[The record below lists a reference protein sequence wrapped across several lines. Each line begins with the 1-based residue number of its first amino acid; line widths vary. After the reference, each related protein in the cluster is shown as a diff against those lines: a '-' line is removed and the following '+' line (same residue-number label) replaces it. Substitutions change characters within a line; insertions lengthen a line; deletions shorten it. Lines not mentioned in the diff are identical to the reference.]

1 MLDIEKNKMYEV
13 PVRIYNLSAK
23 SRRISIKGPICEI
36 FRIEFGKHDKIS
48 QISPGLFVEFLVIY
62 DKEEF
67 TDASDKIIISSEK
80 GVKIEMNLYARRPQ
94 PLVHFEPLINLGFV
108 PVNTKKTEK
117 IIFANDGKVETKIEL
132 RGIDKSSDLSL
143 ETENFD
149 LAKVSDINSKKVIR
163 INYEPKDAHNLHEKI
178 EVYQVT
184 QGEEKKFLGV
194 IEIIA
199 TSVYQQL
206 AIVFEEGG
214 GPQTDINF
222 GMVYYGQQKECVGY
236 LVNNGPKEIFFNF
249 FFHPGK
255 RRDEISLE
263 ESDFSCT
270 PQQAGI
276 EMTQRIL
283 SAEPNTGYIKP
294 YDQIP
299 IKFICKTKI
308 PDNQQ
313 EWKGSIMQ
321 EYAYHSDKRNI
332 MNFNVPTI
340 LRSTAAIKFE
350 DASKN
355 KSGNDEKICNPIS
368 VYMEVKAIYPEI
380 TLDKTMLNFWECKLH
395 EFKIINLKIKNESED
410 LPVDFAFNKLPF
422 FTIKPS
428 SGIIFPNAE
437 FPPITITFHPNNFG
451 NFSDVL
457 VLKYVNGIYEI
468 PIRIMGMCN
477 EKGKNTKRI
486 RESEKTEED
495 LMNALVP
502 IEKALNFTM
511 PTKKP
516 EDQVAKIEK
525 QYQARRSELKSANE
539 EILKNFENKFDEYR
553 SLRED
558 RRKADAFLLEK
569 RTMRLQIDNPQSKL
583 IKNVIIDDNVKSH
596 EGRLNLLEYLINQKE
611 NRIAS
616 PKFKLPKANDDLWV
630 LEPIGKYEPK
640 NMINTHLNKSEIFD
654 PNKSPSDKYPNL
666 VPTTHKEKRDCL
678 MELSGTDLQNIIIGS
693 CDIEFGD
700 IFKNSEMRKT
710 FWIKNNLRT
719 NIFVQLEL
727 DKPELKRS
735 YPTSIVI
742 APYTTEGF
750 NLVLFSPERRS
761 INFYLKY
768 KINYK
773 HSFKLRLIGNVVP
786 VTLEQRNQLTDF
798 TFKSERYEKDKVDI
812 SVVQKLKLFN
822 GGNAPAVI
830 KWEKNKKEAF
840 KINPMTLS
848 INPNTEG
855 IVEVSYTPI
864 ESGPNSKV
872 EDILRCNIEN
882 GDSFV
887 IPVRGDVPFS
897 SVKLINPPNETL
909 SFGDVNVGQA
919 ETRTFTLKNET
930 TKNPAAYII
939 LNKRPG
945 VLSFQDQQGYIEWQK
960 NITCTINCKE
970 ENKNFDEVVTIL
982 IRAGPKINLRITA
995 NVVLP
1000 NVYIEE
1006 TNFDFGEVAMTE
1018 SVIRTLTF
1026 KNDSKPSAKIIIN
1039 LDAHNLRDFKME
1051 VPMKTKLEKG
1061 DLIKPVDENNN
1072 QITGV
1077 MEEYSDDEEMN
1088 EDIEES
1094 KSEIRKLELTLPGIN
1109 SNGES
1114 FTYPVDFILCP
1125 SLSKGMYDFTTNFLL
1140 SGVGESPGL
1149 QRRVTAK
1156 IIDSHLHIS
1165 RNEIEFKKT
1174 FIYGTELRF
1183 SLEEMK
1189 MSNLST
1195 HKIQWEFLTEDLERE
1210 GVFMVKDKKGIL
1222 TGNIEGAMCTVQF
1235 TFTPQVKKQYTN
1247 TVILVSKT
1255 IDENNEVIKETK
1267 KSITLRGVGAL
1278 PRLYFD
1284 RRELIL
1290 PVVPLGFES
1299 SMKFKIKNDGYEN
1312 TKITHEIRSE
1322 VGSLP
1327 LKIKYLD
1334 EQSIGYMRQE
1344 LRMEIIF
1351 SSPKPLSFTC
1361 KLVFLDEDGQEAII
1375 MVAGTTDNCLF
1386 TNYSFI
1392 QRNFD
1397 NLEFYPE
1404 LDGGINLRFIKEVD
1418 GDLDFQDEKKSEKN
1432 LSLSFQG
1439 SGATKQSIAIGYS
1452 KIRKEVIDANC
1463 KYIKKYLKI
1472 ICPDVRIKNFP
1483 DDIMQGNGDILFIM
1497 LKNFLGTKPPG
1508 KVEKFDED
1516 PVRRAV
1522 QLRTQYLEV
1531 IKFLQERKAFLN
1543 TVFPEYLLDYG
1554 SFIKYINQDQNRLKI
1569 MEQNWMKNKQLQI
1582 QWQYINR
1589 ESWTL
1594 LIYQILKVFYLS
1606 RVNAKTF
1613 PAAVRH
1619 LSEQTKEKY
1628 LQLKIP
1634 QSNIYSANEYILMRW
1649 LMANYEDVNKSLPP
1663 KNIKN
1668 FSSDLSDGHFLS
1680 SLVHSYFPKGEEMT
1694 KTKKQKQT
1702 SEIKVLPHGNII
1714 QILKDF
1720 GVYTHMKPKHL
1731 AFVSD
1736 REMLLF
1742 IIMLYQNLQHFYRKD
1757 VVKFTC
1763 ILGDSITKAISLV
1776 NTTNKLIEYDVKF
1789 HGSPDFFLPSNS
1801 EIKLEPGSPEYQYP
1815 ITFKS
1820 RLTQEVRATIFFINK
1835 NYGWQNQAAP
1845 LVFELKSDV
1854 IGRRSLETYVIKN
1867 ALLYKKTDFKF
1878 SVRSPFKEK
1887 GEFEMILIQQKKIP
1901 SPKKPARSR
1910 ALKPL
1915 KEEKREEIQYKV
1927 FIPKGEDS
1935 EGRVYYKLEPDNP
1948 RDITISFFPIDMDPY
1963 ECHCVFIREQV
1974 GEFQI
1979 TLQAQAELPVPTNFE
1994 KWERTCEVDDI
2005 KELELDVKIKNKYLE
2020 EALSILKPVENT
2032 DKNFVS
2038 KKSLGAAHFERLS
2051 IESVKPFF
2059 VVLTPM
2065 VTVNMETALFSTAK
2079 NVATGQGINDK
2090 EKPNVGDLPIPS
2102 NAPSNLQQFKND
2114 SFSFK
2119 VKFTS
2124 KVCQFYEGDFVLRN
2138 LDRPND
2144 IRIYRLILEVKP
2156 KRIEATMEFLC
2167 PLKETIVQK
2176 IPINNS
2182 SDKDWLIRADLS
2194 GNIQGFFKHET
2205 EKRITKKSTGEYILS
2220 FSPTEKVDVMAMLKL
2235 TNTFTKEVYEY
2246 RLIGRV
2252 DDPLAEDI
2260 IKISC
2265 NAREVKTTKV
2275 KIENPLERDVTYT
2288 VETDLPDIVTGLQSF
2303 VIKAQSTYNYEIS
2316 VKPLLGKIY
2325 FGKITFTA
2333 DDRKTYKWW
2342 TIQVEAKS
2350 TFQQSSVEMRTFIR
2364 KVIYIDV
2371 QVENPTNEVVYFH
2384 VEYNGDY
2391 LIGYENEIRVEPY
2404 KSAIYQLYFSPLK
2417 VGTWEGTLQIYN
2429 EYIGEFL
2436 YKIKLISEENPPIYS
2451 DLLIAELGKNFDH
2464 PIILENPIKEDV
2476 EVTYSNTNKRLYQV
2490 IPEKIILPSLSSKEV
2505 IIRYIP
2511 STLDIQEECQIKF
2524 DTTKIGGWIF
2534 NFKGKGIPPTIM
2546 EPTYVNTFVGGIT
2559 SGIINFKNP
2568 LNEKISVYLE
2578 LRCPDWPNSFEIIKK
2593 KDKYTVEPFST
2604 LPISFS
2610 FSPDK
2615 LTKYYADLYIYISK
2629 TLFWRYPIEGI
2640 TEVKSKGVDYVFK
2653 TKAKKK
2659 LELKVNLELNSL
2671 PEGQVNKDDFNF
2683 LINTKEEKYKSLIVK
2698 CFQANVDSNK
2708 TDNNNP
2714 NKLPL
2719 KIYFYP
2725 LRPFKTDCEFIL
2737 TKKSGGQWIYNIIL
2751 EATEPEPDDV
2761 INIQSSLGKLASVS
2775 FKLHNVFPKYSKF
2788 VAYFSHDS
2796 SSEFYVNPREG
2807 ILDQSGREGTT
2818 FVVSYLP
2825 VEYGKVKIG
2834 KLIVET
2840 DEIQWLD
2847 YY

>member
-1 MLDIEKNKMYEV
+1 MYEV

-36 FRIEFGKHDKIS
+36 FRIEFGKHDKVS
-48 QISPGLFVEFLVIY
+48 QISPGLYIEFLVIY

-67 TDASDKIIISSEK
+67 TDASDKILISSEN
-80 GVKIEMNLYARRPQ
+80 GIKIEMNLNARRPQ

-108 PVNTKKTEK
+108 PVNTKKIEK
-117 IIFANDGKVETKIEL
+117 IIFSNDGKIETKLEL
-132 RGIDKSSDLSL
+132 RGIDKSSDIAL
-143 ETENFD
+143 EYENFD
-149 LAKVSDINSKKVIR
+149 LGKISDKNNKKVIR
-163 INYEPKDAHNLHEKI
+163 ITYEPKEAHNLHEKI
-178 EVYQVT
+178 EVTQVT
-184 QGEEKKFLGV
+184 HGEERKVLGI

-222 GMVYYGQQKECVGY
+222 GMVYYGQQKECIGY
-236 LVNNGPKEIFFNF
+236 LVNNGPKEIFYNF

-255 RRDEISLE
+255 RREEISLE

-283 SAEPNTGYIKP
+283 SAEPNTGLIKP

-299 IKFICKTKI
+299 IKFICKTKM
-308 PDNQQ
+308 PDNLP
-313 EWKGSIMQ
+313 EWRGGIMQ
-321 EYAYHSDKRNI
+321 EYAYQNDKRSL

-355 KSGNDEKICNPIS
+355 KSGNEEKICNPIS
-368 VYMEVKAIYPEI
+368 VYMEVKAVYPEI
-380 TLDKTMLNFWECKLH
+380 TLDKTMLNFWECRLH
-395 EFKIINLKIKNESED
+395 EFKIITLKIKNESED
-410 LPVDFAFNKLPF
+410 LPVDFSFNKLPF
-422 FTIKPS
+422 FTLQPS
-428 SGIIFPNAE
+428 SGVIYPNVE

-477 EKGKNTKRI
+477 EKGKNTRRI

-495 LMNALVP
+495 FVNAIVP
-502 IEKALNFTM
+502 LEKALNFTM
-511 PTKKP
+511 PSKKP
-516 EDQVAKIEK
+516 IDQLAKIEK
-525 QYQARRSELKSANE
+525 QYDARRSELNLANE
-539 EILKNFENKFDEYR
+539 EIIKNFENKFNDYKT
-553 SLRED
+553 LTLHK
-558 RRKADAFLLEK
+558 RKANQFLSEK
-569 RTMRLQIDNPQSKL
+569 RISRLQIDNEQSQL
-583 IKNVIIDDNVKSH
+583 ITNLVIDDNLKSY
-596 EGRLNLLEYLINQKE
+596 EGRVNLLDYLINQKE
-611 NRIAS
+611 NRIS
-616 PKFKLPKANDDLWV
+616 TPKFKLPEAKEDLWV

-640 NMINTHLNKSEIFD
+640 NMVNTQLNKSEIFD
-654 PNKSPSDKYPNL
+654 PNKSPEEKYPNL
-666 VPTTHKEKRDCL
+666 IPTTHKEKRDCS
-678 MELSGTDLQNIIIGS
+678 MELNGTDLQNIIIGS

-719 NIFVQLEL
+719 NIFIQMEL
-727 DKPELKRS
+727 DKPELRRS
-735 YPTSIVI
+735 YPTSMVI
-742 APYTTEGF
+742 APYSTQGF
-750 NLVLFSPERRS
+750 NLVIFSSERRS

-773 HSFKLRLIGNVVP
+773 NSFKLRLTGNIVP
-786 VTLEQRNQLTDF
+786 VTLELRNQLVDF
-798 TFKSERYEKDKVDI
+798 TFKSERYEKDKVDS

-830 KWEKNKKEAF
+830 KWDKNKKEAF
-840 KINPMTLS
+840 KINPSTMS

-855 IVEVSYTPI
+855 VVEISYTPI
-864 ESGPNSKV
+864 ESGSSSKV

-882 GDSFV
+882 GDSFT

-897 SVKLINPPNETL
+897 SVKLINPTNDIL
-909 SFGDVNVGQA
+909 HFGDVNVGQA
-919 ETRTFTLKNET
+919 ETRTFTLKNDT

-939 LNKRPG
+939 LNKKPG
-945 VLSFQDQQGYIEWQK
+945 VISFQDQQGYIEWQK
-960 NITCTINCKE
+960 NITCTINCRE

-982 IRAGPKINLRITA
+982 IRAGPKIHLRITA

-1018 SVIRTLTF
+1018 SVVRTITF
-1026 KNDSKPSAKIIIN
+1026 KNDSKPSAKIVIN
-1039 LDAHNLRDFKME
+1039 LDAPNLRDFKIE
-1051 VPMKTKLEKG
+1051 VPLKTKIEKG

-1072 QITGV
+1072 NVAGV
-1077 MEEYSDDEEMN
+1077 MEEYSDDEEAN
-1088 EDIEES
+1088 DDLEES
-1094 KSEIRKLELTLPGIN
+1094 KSEIRKLELTLPGVN
-1109 SNGES
+1109 SNGDS
-1114 FTYPVDFILCP
+1114 FSYPVDFILCP
-1125 SLSKGMYDFTTNFLL
+1125 SLSKGIYDFTTNFLL

-1183 SLEEMK
+1183 SMEEMK

-1195 HKIQWEFLTEDLERE
+1195 HKIHWEFLTDELEKE

-1235 TFTPQVKKQYTN
+1235 TFTPQIKKQYTN
-1247 TVILVSKT
+1247 TVVLVSKT
-1255 IDENNEVIKETK
+1255 IDDNNQVVKETK
-1267 KSITLRGVGAL
+1267 KSIILRGVGAL

-1284 RRELIL
+1284 KRELIL

-1327 LKIKYLD
+1327 IKLRYLD
-1334 EQSIGYMRQE
+1334 DQTIGYMRQE
-1344 LRMEIIF
+1344 LRMEIYF

-1375 MVAGTTDNCLF
+1375 MVAGTADNCLF

-1392 QRNFD
+1392 QRNFE
-1397 NLEFYPE
+1397 NLEFYQE
-1404 LDGGINLRFIKEVD
+1404 VDGGINLRNMRELETEAMEIE
-1418 GDLDFQDEKKSEKN
+1418 EKKSDKN

-1439 SGATKQSIAIGYS
+1439 SGANKQSLAIGYT

-1472 ICPDVRIKNFP
+1472 SCPDVRIKNFP
-1483 DDIMQGNGDILFIM
+1483 EDIMQGNGDILFTL

-1508 KVEKFDED
+1508 KVEKFEED
-1516 PVRRAV
+1516 PTRKSV
-1522 QLRTQYLEV
+1522 QLRNQYLEV

-1543 TVFPEYLLDYG
+1543 TVFPEYMLDYS

-1569 MEQNWMKNKQLQI
+1569 MEQNWMKNKQLLI
-1582 QWQYINR
+1582 QWQYINK

-1594 LIYQILKVFYLS
+1594 LFYQILKIFYLS
-1606 RVNAKTF
+1606 RVNTKTF
-1613 PAAVRH
+1613 PISIRH
-1619 LSEQTKEKY
+1619 LSDQTKEKFS
-1628 LQLKIP
+1628 QLKYP
-1634 QSNIYSANEYILMRW
+1634 PSNVYSNNEYILIRW
-1649 LMANYEDVNKSLPP
+1649 LLANYEDVNKTTSS
-1663 KNIKN
+1663 KQFKN
-1668 FSSDLSDGHFLS
+1668 FSSDLIDGQILS
-1680 SLVHSYFPKGEEMT
+1680 SLVLAYFPKGEEMT
-1694 KTKKQKQT
+1694 KTKKQKST
-1702 SEIKVLPHGNII
+1702 SEIKVMPYTNII

-1720 GVYTHMKPKHL
+1720 GVFTHMKPKHF
-1731 AFVSD
+1731 AFASD

-1742 IIMLYQNLQHFYRKD
+1742 LIMLYQNLQHFYRKE
-1757 VVKFTC
+1757 VVKFSC

-1776 NTTNKLIEYDVKF
+1776 NSTNKLIEYDVKF
-1789 HGSPDFFLPSNS
+1789 HGSPDFILPNSS
-1801 EIKLEPGSPEYQYP
+1801 EIKLEPGSPEHQYP
-1815 ITFKS
+1815 IIFKS
-1820 RLTQEVRATIFFINK
+1820 RLTQEVRATVYFINK

-1854 IGRRSLETYVIKN
+1854 IGRRSFETYVIKN

-1887 GEFEMILIQQKKIP
+1887 GEFEMILIQQKKIQ
-1901 SPKKPARSR
+1901 SPKKPVRSR
-1910 ALKPL
+1910 ALKPM
-1915 KEEKREEIQYKV
+1915 KEEKKEEIQYKV

-1935 EGRVYYKLEPDNP
+1935 EGRVYYKLEPDNA
-1948 RDITISFFPIDMDPY
+1948 RDITISFLPVDMDPY

-1979 TLQAQAELPVPTNFE
+1979 TILAQAELPLPTNFE
-1994 KWERTCEVDDI
+1994 KWERTCEVDDV

-2020 EALSILKPVENT
+2020 EALSILKPIDNVEN
-2032 DKNFVS
+2032 KNFLN
-2038 KKSLGAAHFERLS
+2038 KKTLTATNTTERFI
-2051 IESVKPFF
+2051 IESVKPYF
-2059 VVLTPM
+2059 VVMNPNVL
-2065 VTVNMETALFSTAK
+2065 VNMDNLFYNTAK
-2079 NVATGQGINDK
+2079 NTAVPAGISEK
-2090 EKPNVGDLPIPS
+2090 EKPNFADQMNLS
-2102 NAPSNLQQFKND
+2102 NATGNLQIKSD
-2114 SFSFK
+2114 SAFTFK

-2124 KVCQFYEGDFVLRN
+2124 KVCQFYEGDFIIKN

-2182 SDKDWLIRADLS
+2182 SDKDWLIRADLT
-2194 GNIQGFFKHET
+2194 GNTLGFFKHEN
-2205 EKRITKKSTGEYILS
+2205 EKRIAKKSSCDYILS
-2220 FSPTEKVDVMAMLKL
+2220 FSPIEKIDVTAMLKL
-2235 TNTFTKEVYEY
+2235 MNTFTKEVYEY

-2265 NAREVKTTKV
+2265 NARELKSAKV
-2275 KIENPLERDVTYT
+2275 KLDNTLERDVVYT
-2288 VETDLPDIVTGLQSF
+2288 VETDLPEIVSGLQSF
-2303 VIKAQSTYNYEIS
+2303 VIKAQSSYNYEIN

-2350 TFQQSSVEMRTFIR
+2350 TFQQSSVEMRTFLR

-2384 VEYNGDY
+2384 VEYNGEY
-2391 LIGYENEIRVEPY
+2391 LIGYDTEIRVEPY
-2404 KSAIYQLYFSPLK
+2404 KTSIYQLYFSPLK
-2417 VGTWEGTLQIYN
+2417 VGVWEGSLQIYN

-2464 PIILENPIKEDV
+2464 PIVLENPIKEEI
-2476 EVTYSNTNKRLYQV
+2476 EVNYSNTNKRLYQV
-2490 IPEKIILPSLSSKEV
+2490 IPEKILLPPLTSKEI

-2524 DTTKIGGWIF
+2524 DTTKIGGWVF

-2578 LRCPDWPNSFEIIKK
+2578 LKCPDWPNSFEIIKK
-2593 KDKYTVEPFST
+2593 KDRYAIEPFST

-2671 PEGQVNKDDFNF
+2671 PEGQINKDDFSF

-2698 CFQANVDSNK
+2698 CFQANVDSTK

-2714 NKLPL
+2714 SKLPL

-2761 INIQSSLGKLASVS
+2761 INIQSSLGKLANVS
-2775 FKLHNVFPKYSKF
+2775 FKLQNVFPKYSKF

-2796 SSEFYVNPREG
+2796 SSEFYVSPREG

-2840 DEIQWLD
+2840 DEIQW
-2847 YY
+2847 